1 MQCRN
6 AAKYPF
12 NFRPLVCAAFGLGAG
27 VAIGMH
33 ISGARALLAALL
45 LLIAAYIMHAKKQRA
60 ATVMLLSAAAGLL
73 RVAGYAF
80 LPREEVSEII
90 EKARFSRN
98 HTPTALMPTVE
109 SLYARCDALFA
120 EASPLARAILLG
132 DRSTLGYFQRYAFRA
147 SGVSHTLALSG
158 LHVSALTLV
167 LLRCIPPN
175 RPRVRVA
182 FVFAFL
188 GIYCAVA
195 GFPASLMRAAIMFM
209 CIVLAPLC
217 LRRNDTASALSLAF
231 IIIVCAEPL
240 SIYSAGFC
248 LSFAAVAGIA
258 MLYAPIMCRLPRVLA
273 PVGTTVAATLG
284 TLPFTVMFFGEFST
298 YSIIANIFIVP
309 LITLALPIGLI
320 ALVLSYISAPL
331 GTLLAVPARLMLGA
345 SESISAA
352 IASLPYAQIK
362 LSGFNGLTCALYF
375 AALIVLSKYCLMD
388 RNKKLIYGCVLL
400 ALGTL
405 SVILA

>member
-1 MQCRN
+1 M
-6 AAKYPF
+6 
-12 NFRPLVCAAFGLGAG
+12 
-27 VAIGMH
+27 
-33 ISGARALLAALL
+33 
-45 LLIAAYIMHAKKQRA
+45 
-60 ATVMLLSAAAGLL
+60 
-73 RVAGYAF
+73 
-80 LPREEVSEII
+80 
-90 EKARFSRN
+90 
-98 HTPTALMPTVE
+98 
-109 SLYARCDALFA
+109 
-120 EASPLARAILLG
+120 
-132 DRSTLGYFQRYAFRA
+132 
-147 SGVSHTLALSG
+147 
-158 LHVSALTLV
+158 SALTLV

-331 GTLLAVPARLMLGA
+331 GALLAIPARLMLGA
-345 SESISAA
+345 SESIGAA

>member
-60 ATVMLLSAAAGLL
+60 ATVMLVCAAAGLL

-80 LPREEVSEII
+80 LPHEEVSEII
-90 EKARFSRN
+90 ENARFSRN
-98 HTPTALMPTVE
+98 RTPTALMPMVE
-109 SLYARCDALFA
+109 SLYARCDALFN

-175 RPRVRVA
+175 RPRVRAA

-258 MLYAPIMCRLPRVLA
+258 MLYVPRALA

-331 GTLLAVPARLMLGA
+331 GALLAIPARLMLGA

-405 SVILA
+405 SVILT

>member
-1 MQCRN
+1 
-6 AAKYPF
+6 
-12 NFRPLVCAAFGLGAG
+12 
-27 VAIGMH
+27 
-33 ISGARALLAALL
+33 
-45 LLIAAYIMHAKKQRA
+45 
-60 ATVMLLSAAAGLL
+60 MLLDKPIKV
-73 RVAGYAF
+73 R
-80 LPREEVSEII
+80 
-90 EKARFSRN
+90 K
-98 HTPTALMPTVE
+98 
-109 SLYARCDALFA
+109 
-120 EASPLARAILLG
+120 PLG
-132 DRSTLGYFQRYAFRA
+132 G
-147 SGVSHTLALSG
+147 
-158 LHVSALTLV
+158 
-167 LLRCIPPN
+167 P
-175 RPRVRVA
+175 
-182 FVFAFL
+182 
-188 GIYCAVA
+188 
-195 GFPASLMRAAIMFM
+195 PASLMRAAIMFM

-258 MLYAPIMCRLPRVLA
+258 MLYAPIMRRLPRALA

-331 GTLLAVPARLMLGA
+331 GALLAIPARLMLGA

>member
-60 ATVMLLSAAAGLL
+60 ATVMLVCAAAGLL
-73 RVAGYAF
+73 RVAGYAS

-90 EKARFSRN
+90 ENARFSRN
-98 HTPTALMPTVE
+98 HTPAALMPMVE
-109 SLYARCDALFA
+109 SLYARCDALFN

-132 DRSTLGYFQRYAFRA
+132 DRSTLGYFQRYVFRA

-175 RPRVRVA
+175 RPRLRA
-182 FVFAFL
+182 ALVFAFL

-248 LSFAAVAGIA
+248 LSFAAVAGIDHD
-258 MLYAPIMCRLPRVLA
+258 
-273 PVGTTVAATLG
+273 GSG
-284 TLPFTVMFFGEFST
+284 GEPEKR
-298 YSIIANIFIVP
+298 IA
-309 LITLALPIGLI
+309 
-320 ALVLSYISAPL
+320 
-331 GTLLAVPARLMLGA
+331 
-345 SESISAA
+345 
-352 IASLPYAQIK
+352 
-362 LSGFNGLTCALYF
+362 
-375 AALIVLSKYCLMD
+375 
-388 RNKKLIYGCVLL
+388 
-400 ALGTL
+400 
-405 SVILA
+405 

>member
-1 MQCRN
+1 
-6 AAKYPF
+6 
-12 NFRPLVCAAFGLGAG
+12 
-27 VAIGMH
+27 
-33 ISGARALLAALL
+33 
-45 LLIAAYIMHAKKQRA
+45 
-60 ATVMLLSAAAGLL
+60 
-73 RVAGYAF
+73 
-80 LPREEVSEII
+80 
-90 EKARFSRN
+90 
-98 HTPTALMPTVE
+98 MPMVE

-175 RPRVRVA
+175 RPRVRAA

-331 GTLLAVPARLMLGA
+331 GAFLAIPARLMLGA
-345 SESISAA
+345 SESIGAA
-352 IASLPYAQIK
+352 IASLPYAQIT

>member
-60 ATVMLLSAAAGLL
+60 ATVMLVCAAAGLL
-73 RVAGYAF
+73 RVVGYAF
-80 LPREEVSEII
+80 LAREEVSEII
-90 EKARFSRN
+90 ENARFSRN
-98 HTPTALMPTVE
+98 HTPAALMPMVE

-175 RPRVRVA
+175 RPRVRAA

-240 SIYSAGFC
+240 SIYSAGF
-248 LSFAAVAGIA
+248 
-258 MLYAPIMCRLPRVLA
+258 
-273 PVGTTVAATLG
+273 
-284 TLPFTVMFFGEFST
+284 
-298 YSIIANIFIVP
+298 
-309 LITLALPIGLI
+309 
-320 ALVLSYISAPL
+320 
-331 GTLLAVPARLMLGA
+331 
-345 SESISAA
+345 
-352 IASLPYAQIK
+352 
-362 LSGFNGLTCALYF
+362 
-375 AALIVLSKYCLMD
+375 
-388 RNKKLIYGCVLL
+388 
-400 ALGTL
+400 
-405 SVILA
+405 

>member
-1 MQCRN
+1 M
-6 AAKYPF
+6 
-12 NFRPLVCAAFGLGAG
+12 
-27 VAIGMH
+27 
-33 ISGARALLAALL
+33 
-45 LLIAAYIMHAKKQRA
+45 
-60 ATVMLLSAAAGLL
+60 
-73 RVAGYAF
+73 
-80 LPREEVSEII
+80 
-90 EKARFSRN
+90 
-98 HTPTALMPTVE
+98 
-109 SLYARCDALFA
+109 
-120 EASPLARAILLG
+120 
-132 DRSTLGYFQRYAFRA
+132 YFQRYAFRA

-167 LLRCIPPN
+167 LLCCIPPN
-175 RPRVRVA
+175 RPRLRAA

-331 GTLLAVPARLMLGA
+331 GALLAIPARLMLGA
-345 SESISAA
+345 SESIGAA

-388 RNKKLIYGCVLL
+388 RSKKLICGCALL

>member
-45 LLIAAYIMHAKKQRA
+45 LLIAAYIMHMKKQRA

-90 EKARFSRN
+90 ENARFSRN
-98 HTPTALMPTVE
+98 HTPAALMPMVE

-175 RPRVRVA
+175 RPRLRA
-182 FVFAFL
+182 ALVFAFL

-217 LRRNDTASALSLAF
+217 LRRNDTASALALAF

-258 MLYAPIMCRLPRVLA
+258 MLYAPIMRRLPRALA
-273 PVGTTVAATLG
+273 PVATTVAATLG

-309 LITLALPIGLI
+309 LITL
-320 ALVLSYISAPL
+320 VLSYISAPL
-331 GTLLAVPARLMLGA
+331 GALLATPARLMLGA
-345 SESISAA
+345 SESIGAA

-375 AALIVLSKYCLMD
+375 ASLIVLSKYCLMD

>member
-27 VAIGMH
+27 VEIGMH

-60 ATVMLLSAAAGLL
+60 ATVMLVCAAAGLL

-80 LPREEVSEII
+80 LAREEVSEII
-90 EKARFSRN
+90 ENARFSRN
-98 HTPTALMPTVE
+98 HTPTVLMPTVE
-109 SLYARCDALFA
+109 SLYARCDALFN

-175 RPRVRVA
+175 RPRVRAA

-188 GIYCAVA
+188 GIYCA
-195 GFPASLMRAAIMFM
+195 ASLMRAAIMFM

-258 MLYAPIMCRLPRVLA
+258 MLYAPIMRRLPRALA

-331 GTLLAVPARLMLGA
+331 GALLAIPARLMLGA

>member
-12 NFRPLVCAAFGLGAG
+12 NFRPLVCAAFGLGTG

-45 LLIAAYIMHAKKQRA
+45 LLIAAYIMHMKKQRA
-60 ATVMLLSAAAGLL
+60 ATVMLVCAAAGLL

-90 EKARFSRN
+90 ENARFSRN
-98 HTPTALMPTVE
+98 HTPTALMPMVE
-109 SLYARCDALFA
+109 SLYARCDALFN

-147 SGVSHTLALSG
+147 CGVSHTLALSG

-175 RPRVRVA
+175 RPRVRA
-182 FVFAFL
+182 
-188 GIYCAVA
+188 
-195 GFPASLMRAAIMFM
+195 
-209 CIVLAPLC
+209 
-217 LRRNDTASALSLAF
+217 ASALSLAF

-258 MLYAPIMCRLPRVLA
+258 MLYAPIMCRLPSVLA

-331 GTLLAVPARLMLGA
+331 GALLAIPARLMLGA
-345 SESISAA
+345 SESIGAA

>member
-60 ATVMLLSAAAGLL
+60 ATVMLVCAAAGLL

-80 LPREEVSEII
+80 LPHEEVSEII
-90 EKARFSRN
+90 ENARFSRN
-98 HTPTALMPTVE
+98 RTPTALMPMVE
-109 SLYARCDALFA
+109 SLYARCDALFN

-158 LHVSALTLV
+158 
-167 LLRCIPPN
+167 
-175 RPRVRVA
+175 
-182 FVFAFL
+182 
-188 GIYCAVA
+188 
-195 GFPASLMRAAIMFM
+195 FM

-258 MLYAPIMCRLPRVLA
+258 MLYVPIMRRLPRALA

-331 GTLLAVPARLMLGA
+331 GALLAIPARLMLGA

-405 SVILA
+405 SVILT

>member
-60 ATVMLLSAAAGLL
+60 ATVMLVCAAAGLL

-80 LPREEVSEII
+80 LPRDEVGEII
-90 EKARFSRN
+90 KNARFSRN

-109 SLYARCDALFA
+109 SLYARCDALFN

-175 RPRVRVA
+175 RPRVRAA

-240 SIYSAGFC
+240 SIYSPPAPRAC
-248 LSFAAVAGIA
+248 ARRHYRCRNARHAAVHGDVLRRIQHVFNNCKHIHCAAYNACAADRAYRARTFIHIGAARRAFGNTRAADAGRERKHRCGHCFA
-258 MLYAPIMCRLPRVLA
+258 SVCADKA
-273 PVGTTVAATLG
+273 
-284 TLPFTVMFFGEFST
+284 E
-298 YSIIANIFIVP
+298 
-309 LITLALPIGLI
+309 
-320 ALVLSYISAPL
+320 
-331 GTLLAVPARLMLGA
+331 LL
-345 SESISAA
+345 
-352 IASLPYAQIK
+352 
-362 LSGFNGLTCALYF
+362 
-375 AALIVLSKYCLMD
+375 
-388 RNKKLIYGCVLL
+388 
-400 ALGTL
+400 
-405 SVILA
+405 